1 MLDIQL
7 IRENPEYVQKAL
19 AKRGLE
25 VDFKELL
32 DIDVKRRE
40 AMTEVEALKAKRN
53 KASAEVG
60 QLKRNGENADHV
72 LAELK
77 ELSDEIKEKDDLV
90 SELNIKQEEFL
101 IGLPNM
107 PAEEVR
113 AGGKENNQVEK
124 MFGEQPK
131 FDFEP
136 KSHIELEESLG
147 LIDYERGAKL
157 SGAGYW
163 LYEGDGARLEWALLN
178 YFIDAHI
185 ADEYKMLLVPHIL
198 NSASGFTAGQFPKFK
213 EDVFWLD
220 SDENVQEENKQFLL
234 PTAETAVV
242 NLFRDE
248 ILTEADLPRK
258 YFAYSPCYR
267 KEAGT
272 YGSSERGMIRGH
284 QFNKIEMFQFTRP
297 EDSDKAFE
305 ELVEKASQLV
315 SDLGLHFRVSSL
327 AAGDCSASMAKT
339 WDIEVWI
346 PSMNE
351 YKEVSSVSNAK
362 DYQARRG
369 NMRYRSENDNKI
381 KYLHTL
387 NGSGLATSRLFPAI
401 LEQNQQEDGSVLI
414 PAVLTKYMGGQRYL
428 KPREK

>member
-32 DIDVKRRE
+32 EIDVKRRE

-90 SELNIKQEEFL
+90 SELNLKQEEFL

-136 KSHIELEESLG
+136 KSHIELEENLG

-157 SGAGYW
+157 SGTGFW

-178 YFIDAHI
+178 YFIDAHV

-248 ILTEADLPRK
+248 ILTESDLPRK

-284 QFNKIEMFQFTRP
+284 QFNKIEMFQFTKP
-297 EDSDKAFE
+297 EDSEKAFE
-305 ELVEKASQLV
+305 ELVEKASKLV

-369 NMRYRSENDNKI
+369 NMRYRSESDNKI

-401 LEQNQQEDGSVLI
+401 LEQYQQEDGSVLI